1 MTSTRAKTLRC
12 LEKMKVKIYRGHE
25 EIGASCIEVRTEKT
39 RVVFDIG
46 SEIEGEPAVLPESV
60 KEVNAVFITHAHP
73 DHFGLIH
80 QVPENVPVYCGAL
93 TGDIIRIL
101 TAFNTHYEKVER
113 DFCHFADHKEI
124 QIGDIRITPYAN
136 DHSVPDSYA
145 FLVEADGKRLL
156 ISGDFRLHGRKA
168 ALMRIMMKDLAE
180 PDALIVDGTCVGKEP
195 YHSEGLS
202 CANEAEVE
210 EAMLN
215 VFQSEELPAF
225 VEMSSINVD
234 RIVSAFKAAI
244 RAKRL
249 FVMDIYTAVILWV
262 MNKKH
267 GRNVPIH
274 EWENVRVLSR
284 GDLSHH
290 HRNITFANKEALG
303 LEEFWST
310 LFRINALHV
319 NDLMGKDLSRYVFK
333 FRIEPLLEA
342 LSIEKA
348 SYIYSLWSGYMR
360 PEFDKKG
367 RYEKLKNSSQV
378 IFHDI
383 HTGGHAFQ
391 EDLYRFIETI
401 APKKLIP
408 FHTNNPDG
416 FPFANAIIHQS
427 EIVL

>member
-1 MTSTRAKTLRC
+1 
-12 LEKMKVKIYRGHE
+12 MKVKIYRGHE

-46 SEIEGEPAVLPESV
+46 SEIEGAPAVLPESV

-80 QVPENVPVYCGAL
+80 QVPENVPVYCGEL

-101 TAFNTHYEKVER
+101 AAFNTHYEKVER
-113 DFCHFADHKEI
+113 SFSYFADHEPI

-145 FLVEADGKRLL
+145 FLVKADGKRLL

-168 ALMRIMMKDLAE
+168 ALMEIMMKEVAE

-195 YHSEGLS
+195 YHSEGVS
-202 CANEAEVE
+202 CANENEVE
-210 EAMLN
+210 KAMFN
-215 VFQSEELPAF
+215 VFQSEKLPAF

-234 RIVSAFKAAI
+234 RIVSSFKAAI
-244 RAKRL
+244 HAKRL
-249 FVMDIYTAVILWV
+249 FVIDIYTAVILWV

-274 EWENVRVLSR
+274 EWGNVRVLSR
-284 GDLSHH
+284 GDLSQR
-290 HRNITFANKEALG
+290 HRNIVFANREPLG
-303 LEEFWST
+303 LEEFWDT
-310 LFRINALHV
+310 LFRVNALHE
-319 NDLMGKDLSRYVFK
+319 DKLKGRDLSRYVFK
-333 FRIEPLLEA
+333 FKIEPLMEKLE
-342 LSIEKA
+342 IEKA
-348 SYIYSLWSGYMR
+348 SYIYSLWSGYMK
-360 PEFDKKG
+360 PEFDKWG

-391 EDLYRFIETI
+391 EDLFHFIEAI

-416 FPFANAIIHQS
+416 FPFANAVIHQS
-427 EIVL
+427 EIEL